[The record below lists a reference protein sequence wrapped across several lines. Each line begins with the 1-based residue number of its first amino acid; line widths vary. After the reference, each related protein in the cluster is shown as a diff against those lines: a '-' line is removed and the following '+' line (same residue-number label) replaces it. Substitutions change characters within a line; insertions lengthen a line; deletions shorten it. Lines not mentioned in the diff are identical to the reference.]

1 MNMAIR
7 VQFLKYLLNKYQH
20 RGFTLIELIV
30 IMLVMGILAALAL
43 PSFLNCANTSKKS
56 ESKTY
61 VYSLN
66 KGQQAYY
73 TEKEKFSNSIAALG
87 IGIPPSTANY
97 QYSTKSTKTAAFNYG
112 IAKNKGL
119 KSDIGGVFLTPDN
132 NIDSNTGDDNM
143 PIQMTT
149 QTIICEANSADIS
162 KISVPI
168 YENGVVA
175 CGDKTRRVSP

>member
-7 VQFLKYLLNKYQH
+7 VQLLKYLLNKHQH
-20 RGFTLIELIV
+20 RGFTLIELLV
-30 IMLVMGILAALAL
+30 VMLVIGILAALAL

-87 IGIPPSTANY
+87 VGIPPRTANY

-132 NIDSNTGDDNM
+132 NIDSKTGNDNM
-143 PIQMTT
+143 TIQMTT
-149 QTIICEANSADIS
+149 QTILCEANSADIS
-162 KISVPI
+162 KISVPS
-168 YENGVVA
+168 YQNGVMT
-175 CGDKTRRVSP
+175 CGDETRRISP

>member
-43 PSFLNCANTSKKS
+43 PSFLNCANKSKKS

-73 TEKEKFSNSIAALG
+73 TENEKFSNSIVDLG
-87 IGIPPSTANY
+87 VGIPPSTANY
-97 QYSTKSTKTAAFNYG
+97 QYSTKSTKTTAFNYG
-112 IAKNKGL
+112 IAKNKGF
-119 KSDIGGVFLTPDN
+119 KSDIGGVFLTPDH
-132 NIDSNTGDDNM
+132 NIDSKTGDDNM

-149 QTIICEANSADIS
+149 QTIICEANSADIR
-162 KISVPI
+162 KISVPS
-168 YENGVVA
+168 YQNGVMT

>member
-7 VQFLKYLLNKYQH
+7 VQFLKYLLNKHQD
-20 RGFTLIELIV
+20 RGFTLIELLV
-30 IMLVMGILAALAL
+30 VMLVIGILAALAL
-43 PSFLNCANTSKKS
+43 PSFLNCAKTSKKS

-61 VYSLN
+61 VGSLN

-73 TEKEKFSNSIAALG
+73 TENEKFSNSIAALG

-112 IAKNKGL
+112 IAKNKGF
-119 KSDIGGVFLTPDN
+119 KSDIGGVFLTPDH

-149 QTIICEANSADIS
+149 QTILCEANSADIS
-162 KISVPI
+162 KISVPS
-168 YENGVVA
+168 YQNGVMA